1 MLSHCHSLGEGR
13 GRVTESSPCAV
24 TGPKLSLALRG
35 SSPRS
40 LGSQCWFRQG
50 PPHECWRGE
59 CTPARCP
66 RVFLNKRFLTT
77 PCTCRR
83 DNSCAS
89 DGSSLHQVR
98 LQLPPFRIQSSQ
110 QMEADPR
117 APSMHRC
124 GGRLGRSRLSA
135 AQEGPHFQLSKGD
148 TSFARALLPQSWFP
162 LHRREVIWCFHPGE
176 DPTAGGAGTQS
187 SLPSSLQQTSKT
199 FCRCVQVSEKKVAAT
214 ATGGLGNCPNS
225 YQETDL

>member
-40 LGSQCWFRQG
+40 PGSQCWFRQG
-50 PPHECWRGE
+50 PPHERWRGE

-162 LHRREVIWCFHPGE
+162 LHRREVIWCFPSWGGSNGWRGWDTVSSALFPATNFKDLLQVCAGE
-176 DPTAGGAGTQS
+176 RKEGGSHCHRGTGQ
-187 SLPSSLQQTSKT
+187 LSK
-199 FCRCVQVSEKKVAAT
+199 
-214 ATGGLGNCPNS
+214 
-225 YQETDL
+225 